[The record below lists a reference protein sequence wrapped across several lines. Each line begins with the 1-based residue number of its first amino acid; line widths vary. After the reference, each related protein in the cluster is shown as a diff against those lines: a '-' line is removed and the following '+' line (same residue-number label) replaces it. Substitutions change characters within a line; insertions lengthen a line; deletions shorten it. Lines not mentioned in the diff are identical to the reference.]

1 MKLEKLMQYMETR
14 FGIRA
19 SQNAY
24 KYQFKKWGFRKNKT
38 RDVWIW
44 ADHQKE
50 TRKASA
56 GQKEIE
62 IHFNGTVI
70 SDTRVRKEI
79 ARNVTTMDRIR
90 ARAASPATPQGYSAS
105 TPNGSISNQP
115 HVPDAVTTAES
126 DLNAVQNNDSDR
138 KILAEI
144 MRDSISE
151 DSEIRANLCKHYD
164 RAFLGGI
171 ADTMVDGKSI
181 YENIVK
187 DIANEISRGTGN
199 EAYNTYIGDGVL
211 SATVSIL
218 KAAYNDDLASLRTA
232 LDWGKQT
239 APNAFDEIVFIARF
253 VAARFGRMNIAKILF
268 TIRDHCVQRDNEEN
282 TCLHL
287 AALFNHPEMVKFLI
301 TRQSDIESRN
311 KDGHTPWTQIGSSE
325 EHERVSQLLIE
336 AGTDVNSGS
345 KPMSPRSGID
355 CSGKVELCDTN
366 DYFPKVN

>member
-1 MKLEKLMQYMETR
+1 
-14 FGIRA
+14 
-19 SQNAY
+19 
-24 KYQFKKWGFRKNKT
+24 
-38 RDVWIW
+38 
-44 ADHQKE
+44 
-50 TRKASA
+50 
-56 GQKEIE
+56 
-62 IHFNGTVI
+62 
-70 SDTRVRKEI
+70 
-79 ARNVTTMDRIR
+79 MDRIR

-336 AGTDVNSGS
+336 AGTDVNCKVDGTHLLHDFAGRGEANKVLLLLQRGVNPCLRVQGS
-345 KPMSPRSGID
+345 TALQFAVQNGDLETIRILEEATKNCNNVSHEKKDQAAKSRSRPDI
-355 CSGKVELCDTN
+355 T
-366 DYFPKVN
+366 DYFPPGTSTIPILRDHHHPRRSE